1 MTGTVREDIT
11 GLAREVFG
19 YARLR
24 PGQAEAVEGLLDG
37 RDVLVV
43 MPTGGGKSAIY
54 QLAAMLRRTRSGVDK
69 LRVRDPHF
77 PKPLKDGDDRRSRIY
92 FVRSEIEAYLA
103 ARLEARGEAD

>member
-1 MTGTVREDIT
+1 MKRTQPGAVQAPTLPELLT
-11 GLAREVFG
+11 MAEV
-19 YARLR
+19 A
-24 PGQAEAVEGLLDG
+24 QA
-37 RDVLVV
+37 
-43 MPTGGGKSAIY
+43 
-54 QLAAMLRRTRSGVDK
+54 LRRTRSGVDK